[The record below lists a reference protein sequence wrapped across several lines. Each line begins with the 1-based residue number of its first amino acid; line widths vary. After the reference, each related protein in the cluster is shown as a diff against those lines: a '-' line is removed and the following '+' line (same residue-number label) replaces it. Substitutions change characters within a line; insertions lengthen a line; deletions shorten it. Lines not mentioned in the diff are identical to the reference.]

1 MKKLLLIILT
11 SVLVLPV
18 FGQSL
23 SDQIMQ
29 KKNKKENQSSLVTYI
44 NSKQKE
50 FTAGDY
56 FYKGATSQL
65 IGFGLAA
72 SSAVIFSIPS
82 MSNNQMT
89 KEDRT
94 VCYIIG
100 GIASVTAVILEIR
113 GIVLFRKGGKKMQ
126 LSEKS
131 REISLHPSS
140 EGIGAKITF

>member
-11 SVLVLPV
+11 SVLVFPV

-23 SDQIMQ
+23 AEEYNKLI
-29 KKNKKENQSSLVTYI
+29 NKKEKQSSLITYI
-44 NSKQKE
+44 NSKQKD

-56 FYKGATSQL
+56 FYKGTTSQL
-65 IGFGLAA
+65 VGFGLAA

-82 MSNNQMT
+82 MSKDMT
-89 KEDRT
+89 KENRT
-94 VCYIIG
+94 VCYVIG
-100 GIASVTAVILEIR
+100 GITSATAVILGIR
-113 GIVLFRKGGKKMQ
+113 GVVLFRKGAKKMQ